1 MNKKFMQQ
9 SIDIA
14 EKSGDDI
21 PVGALIVKDGVV
33 VSRAHNEKERLN
45 DVSAHAEILAI
56 RKASKE
62 LGRWRLNGCDL
73 YVTLEPCPMCAW
85 AAFQAR
91 INNIYF
97 GSYDTV
103 YGAFSV
109 FGELFQ
115 KSGSK
120 LNVKG
125 GIMELECD
133 NLLNSYFERMREK

>member
-1 MNKKFMQQ
+1 MNKKFMQKAL
-9 SIDIA
+9 DIA
-14 EKSGDDI
+14 EKSGNDI

-33 VSRAHNEKERLN
+33 VSSAHNEKELLQ
-45 DVSAHAEILAI
+45 DVTAHAEILAI

-62 LGRWRLNGCDL
+62 LGSWRLNGCDL

-85 AAFQAR
+85 AAFQSR
-91 INNIYF
+91 IDNIYF

-103 YGAFSV
+103 YGAFST
-109 FGELFQ
+109 FKELYQ
-115 KSGSK
+115 KSNSK

-133 NLLNSYFERMREK
+133 NLLHKYFERMRE